1 MSELSA
7 GRELDQMVSDAI
19 FGPWEE
25 GRCRICGWQ
34 LEPDGDGCWKD
45 NCSLRPPPA
54 RRADE
59 PQPYSTDIA
68 AAWEIITKLH
78 GDATTYFQ
86 VEWMN
91 SRWTAVIRTNRHGT
105 WSAAGGEQDGV
116 LGEAIAKTAPLAICR
131 AALLAVGAPQTTQ
144 EPAP

>member
-1 MSELSA
+1 MTDVSQMPA
-7 GRELDQMVSDAI
+7 GRDLDQLVSDAV

-25 GRCRICGWQ
+25 GRCRVCGWQ

-78 GDATTYFQ
+78 RDATTYFQ
-86 VEWMN
+86 IEWSR
-91 SRWTAVIRTNRHGT
+91 SRWEAVIRTTRYGS
-105 WSAAGGEQDGV
+105 WSAEGGEMDGF
-116 LGEAIAKTAPLAICR
+116 LGEAQANTAPLAICR
-131 AALLAVGAPQTTQ
+131 AALEMLGKAAR
-144 EPAP
+144 